1 MSTFSNDIGREGE
14 DGGGWGGLLPDK
26 KEMTWPKVP
35 NWVREPD
42 EQTWYWHWN
51 GDDYSVPHIY
61 SVMASLTGETKYFVS
76 YPDSRWC
83 RDMAGWWLKIARP
96 NVPSRQWLKDKEPK

>member
-1 MSTFSNDIGREGE
+1 MLKHGHSRG
-14 DGGGWGGLLPDK
+14 
-26 KEMTWPKVP
+26 VP
-35 NWVREPD
+35 NWVRMPD

-61 SVMASLTGETKYFVS
+61 SVMASLTGETKYFVA

-83 RDMAGWWLKIARP
+83 KDMGGWWLKIARP
-96 NVPSRQWLKDKEPK
+96 NIPSREWLTRGSRHHQSKEAQ

>member
-1 MSTFSNDIGREGE
+1 MSTFSNDIGREEE

-26 KEMTWPKVP
+26 KEMIVRRDVGVP
-35 NWVREPD
+35 NWVRMPD

-61 SVMASLTGETKYFVS
+61 SVMF
-76 YPDSRWC
+76 
-83 RDMAGWWLKIARP
+83 DM
-96 NVPSRQWLKDKEPK
+96 